1 MTYRRLYNELKE
13 KALAAGKEES
23 AIKIILMETA
33 GFTFTDLVMNFD
45 SPVPA
50 GILDRIIKN
59 SDDYIE
65 NNIPVQYIFGVA
77 YFYGMRLMVNGA
89 VLIPRPET
97 EVLVEI
103 AIERLRSFKNPRT
116 IDIGCGSGAIALALK
131 KHLPGSEITAVD
143 ISEAALSVAKAN
155 AKALDLDIDFILS
168 DLFSAVV
175 GEYDAIVSNPPYLAG
190 EEEAEPIVRDNEP
203 PGALYALDGG
213 LHFYERIFREAPR
226 HLKKPGLIVLE
237 IPTDKGEKITALAT
251 EAGLYR
257 RIGVEKDLSGRDRVM
272 IIEYE

>member
-1 MTYRRLYNELKE
+1 MMTYRRLYNELKE

-89 VLIPRPET
+89 VLILGRKPRSWWRSRSNGF
-97 EVLVEI
+97 V
-103 AIERLRSFKNPRT
+103 RLKTRT
-116 IDIGCGSGAIALALK
+116 IDIGCG
-131 KHLPGSEITAVD
+131 
-143 ISEAALSVAKAN
+143 VAR
-155 AKALDLDIDFILS
+155 S
-168 DLFSAVV
+168 
-175 GEYDAIVSNPPYLAG
+175 PW
-190 EEEAEPIVRDNEP
+190 
-203 PGALYALDGG
+203 
-213 LHFYERIFREAPR
+213 H
-226 HLKKPGLIVLE
+226 
-237 IPTDKGEKITALAT
+237 
-251 EAGLYR
+251 
-257 RIGVEKDLSGRDRVM
+257 
-272 IIEYE
+272 